1 MLDYLDHLPKQ
12 LRPFLQKKEFCR
24 GEPILHSGEEN
35 QNIYLVTKGDA
46 IGYVEG
52 WNGSLIFVERYGPGD
67 LFGELEVFCEGLRT
81 IGITAQTACTVYLLH
96 KQYLLAWMEQDF
108 SFTQALIRHLAEAM
122 HRYADNVTQ
131 LQLMTVEERVKKCI
145 LTYEAM
151 GMLDKL
157 DKKALMA
164 GSMASL
170 RSVNRAVSRL
180 EEEGAVRVREKRS
193 PSWTGPCWRAAGR
206 EGERFSG
213 RMAPADRRGPEAA
226 RAGPGL
232 TLPDGRQPQLT
243 HGQRGLILIT
253 IVFYHR
259 SRE

>member
-35 QNIYLVTKGDA
+35 QNIYLVAKGDA

-122 HRYADNVTQ
+122 HHYADNVTQ

-180 EEEGAVRVREKRS
+180 EAEGAVRVRKKKIAVLD
-193 PSWTGPCWRAAGR
+193 RALL
-206 EGERFSG
+206 ESG
-213 RMAPADRRGPEAA
+213 GA
-226 RAGPGL
+226 
-232 TLPDGRQPQLT
+232 
-243 HGQRGLILIT
+243 
-253 IVFYHR
+253 
-259 SRE
+259 